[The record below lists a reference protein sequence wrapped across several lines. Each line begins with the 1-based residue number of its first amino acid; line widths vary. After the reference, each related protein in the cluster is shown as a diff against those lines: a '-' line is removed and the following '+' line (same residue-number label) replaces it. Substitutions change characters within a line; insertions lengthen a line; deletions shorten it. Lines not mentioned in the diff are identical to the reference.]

1 MLSVYTHWYSTFT
14 GISYMCVQRHVK
26 CKNQLLYSMEHNQPW
41 VYLQTTVL
49 NVPGNALN
57 SGLKDLTLGLETN
70 LKVY

>member
-1 MLSVYTHWYSTFT
+1 
-14 GISYMCVQRHVK
+14 MCVQRHVK
-26 CKNQLLYSMEHNQPW
+26 SKIQLLYSMEHNYW

-57 SGLKDLTLGLETN
+57 SGLKDLTLGLKTN